1 MGAIPRP
8 SPSVTSSASTMS
20 VAHPT
25 GCRSRGL
32 PRHRPPSR
40 LQMKRKLVAAP
51 HTGWPDGH
59 RRRPTG
65 GLVTSVPLPETHR
78 EADER
83 FMARALS
90 LAWRG
95 AGQTSPNPA
104 VGAVVV
110 RQGKVVGTG
119 YHRRAGGHHAEVVAL
134 RQPSPRA
141 RAATLYGTL
150 DPCCHL
156 NKRTP
161 PCVPLII
168 ASGIKR
174 VVAATRDP
182 NPQVRGRGLAALRR
196 AKLQGNVGGGGGGGE
211 RPLQPYPRAITT
223 RPAVVTFEGG
233 GDLG

>member
-40 LQMKRKLVAAP
+40 RQMKRKLVAAP
-51 HTGWPDGH
+51 RTGWPNGDG
-59 RRRPTG
+59 RRPTG

-83 FMARALS
+83 FMARALA

-95 AGQTSPNPA
+95 AGQTSPNPP

-110 RQGKVVGTG
+110 HQGKIVSAG

-134 RQPSPRA
+134 RQAGRQAPG
-141 RAATLYGTL
+141 ATLYVTL
-150 DPCCHL
+150 EAWFHL
-156 NKRTP
+156 NQRTP
-161 PCVPLII
+161 PVGPLLI
-168 ASGIKR
+168 SVRLKPGG
-174 VVAATRDP
+174 AAT
-182 NPQVRGRGLAALRR
+182 
-196 AKLQGNVGGGGGGGE
+196 
-211 RPLQPYPRAITT
+211 
-223 RPAVVTFEGG
+223 PAT
-233 GDLG
+233 

>member
-8 SPSVTSSASTMS
+8 SPSRPSWASTMS

-51 HTGWPDGH
+51 RTGWPDGH

-104 VGAVVV
+104 VGAVVG
-110 RQGKVVGTG
+110 RQGTIVSTG
-119 YHRRAGGHHAEVVAL
+119 YHSRARWPHAAVVAL
-134 RQPSPRA
+134 PQADRQSTGA
-141 RAATLYGTL
+141 
-150 DPCCHL
+150 
-156 NKRTP
+156 
-161 PCVPLII
+161 
-168 ASGIKR
+168 
-174 VVAATRDP
+174 
-182 NPQVRGRGLAALRR
+182 
-196 AKLQGNVGGGGGGGE
+196 
-211 RPLQPYPRAITT
+211 
-223 RPAVVTFEGG
+223 
-233 GDLG
+233 